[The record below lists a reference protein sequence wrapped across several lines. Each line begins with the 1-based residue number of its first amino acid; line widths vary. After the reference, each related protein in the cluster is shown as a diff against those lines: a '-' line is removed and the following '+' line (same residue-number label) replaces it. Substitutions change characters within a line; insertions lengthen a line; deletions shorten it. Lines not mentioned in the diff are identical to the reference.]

1 MRTNLCRQAPYE
13 ALRMAP
19 YRAPYKPLCVAPYVM
34 SAIVCSAIVCEE
46 DPTA

>member
-13 ALRMAP
+13 ALRKALCRASYEVL
-19 YRAPYKPLCVAPYVM
+19 YRAPYVM
-34 SAIVCSAIVCEE
+34 SVTVCEE